1 MAKIAP
7 TIRAGLMALG
17 LMLGATAISGEAP
30 GSQAIAGSRDPAPS
44 ANVTSVAARASCSFN
59 RVCLWTGPNFTGRK
73 TEVRPVPSGQC
84 REIGNPASHE
94 QASVANGSLAL
105 IRVWEFEFS
114 GRCGGRNA
122 LIPPGR
128 FVGRLGF
135 GTAEGLGGF

>member
-17 LMLGATAISGEAP
+17 LMLGATASSGEAP

-84 REIGNPASHE
+84 RESA
-94 QASVANGSLAL
+94 
-105 IRVWEFEFS
+105 
-114 GRCGGRNA
+114 
-122 LIPPGR
+122 IPPATSRRPWPTGHSR
-128 FVGRLGF
+128 SSACGNSNSAAGAAGATPLSPRAGS
-135 GTAEGLGGF
+135 